1 MTENNIFEER
11 TEVQDASGKKP
22 VHTASLV
29 LGILSLVFALLIALV
44 GEILGIIG
52 IVLAS
57 RKRREY
63 NTKAALV
70 CSIIGLVLAAGNQI
84 LGIVMMLS
92 MQA

>member
-11 TEVQDASGKKP
+11 TEALDASGKKP
-22 VHTASLV
+22 IHTASLV

-70 CSIIGLVLAAGNQI
+70 CSIIGLILAIGNHI
-84 LGIVMMLS
+84 LGILMAMSML
-92 MQA
+92 A